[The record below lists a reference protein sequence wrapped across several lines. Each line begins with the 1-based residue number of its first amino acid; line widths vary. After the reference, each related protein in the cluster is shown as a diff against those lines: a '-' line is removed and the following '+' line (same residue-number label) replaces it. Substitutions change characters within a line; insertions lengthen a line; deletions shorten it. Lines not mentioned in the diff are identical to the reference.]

1 MSSILTITSK
11 ADIPSDTDTEQD
23 RVIFVKSVAQFMAT
37 KAHIRLNTK
46 KLYQA
51 DGHAVR
57 EVLKIT
63 SILYNAIKT
72 AETNLSSSSSSS
84 SATGGNGANEA
95 VANDDDDEDESG
107 TNAAQTAINEIQA
120 NLGSWDKSIFNI
132 INSIKCGCAVGF
144 PLKVPYNWK
153 QILFAMS
160 QNDSPITMN

>member
-1 MSSILTITSK
+1 
-11 ADIPSDTDTEQD
+11 
-23 RVIFVKSVAQFMAT
+23 MAT

-84 SATGGNGANEA
+84 ATGGNGANEA

-120 NLGSWDKSIFNI
+120 NLGS
-132 INSIKCGCAVGF
+132 
-144 PLKVPYNWK
+144 
-153 QILFAMS
+153 
-160 QNDSPITMN
+160 